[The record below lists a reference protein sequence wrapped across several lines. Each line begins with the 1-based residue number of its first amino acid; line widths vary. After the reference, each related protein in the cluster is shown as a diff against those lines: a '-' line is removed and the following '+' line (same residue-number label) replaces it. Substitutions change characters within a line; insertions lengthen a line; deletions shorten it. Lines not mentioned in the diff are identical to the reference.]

1 MPGRSG
7 ADDTGIPFPD
17 PTVACE
23 RRRLMSVGKLFD
35 ISGRNALVTGGSRG
49 LGLQIA
55 EALGEMGARVAVT
68 ARKRSELDDAV
79 AHLAKLGIKAVALE
93 SDLSNAAAIS
103 PVVARAI
110 DALGP

>member
-1 MPGRSG
+1 
-7 ADDTGIPFPD
+7 
-17 PTVACE
+17 
-23 RRRLMSVGKLFD
+23 MSVGKLFD

-79 AHLAKLGIKAVALE
+79 AHLGKLGIDAVALE
-93 SDLSNAAAIS
+93 SDLSSAASIA
-103 PVVARAI
+103 PCGRAI
-110 DALGP
+110 GALGHRHPGQQCRNDWGPQP